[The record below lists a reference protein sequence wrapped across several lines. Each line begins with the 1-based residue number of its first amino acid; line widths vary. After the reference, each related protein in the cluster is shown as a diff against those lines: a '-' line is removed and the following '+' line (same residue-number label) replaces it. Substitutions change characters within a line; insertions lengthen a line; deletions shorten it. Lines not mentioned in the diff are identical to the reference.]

1 MTSQIVART
10 QLAIAGGLGGLLV
23 WAVIKALDRDMIGD
37 YPALILTGAIV
48 TLFGAL
54 LGMAGPI
61 GLGRALLRAVGLAAV
76 VAGLIALTMLRYGG
90 PDDFVQAGIPV
101 LAVLVVA
108 TLPVPFLIA
117 GAKSGWRD
125 YPALFL
131 EAWSIALRFAAAGAF
146 TGLVWLVILLSD
158 QVLNIVGIEVIG
170 KLLNH
175 EVVPL
180 VLSGAILGL
189 GMAVIYDLAD
199 LLSPYV
205 VLRLFRLFLPVVL
218 GVMVVFLV
226 ALPFRGLDGLAGGL
240 SPALLLLTMVAGG
253 ISLVS
258 IAVDQSDPDATESP
272 LLRRSARGM
281 AVLLPVVAGLA
292 CWAIWLRVA
301 DRGWSPDRVF
311 VVLMAGVGVAYGLL
325 YAQAVLRGGPWMERI
340 RQGNIQMALAVIA
353 LAALW
358 LTPVLNAERISA
370 QDQLARLVTGKTPV
384 EALDLDALRSWGKP
398 GAEVM
403 AALEARAKEPGQ
415 EALAADL
422 SGEAPA
428 DAGVDRAAVVAGLR
442 TVMPVRPATA
452 TGTRDTLFDAADDYM
467 LEDWKRVCETRLSA
481 DQPPCLMV
489 VADLLPSIPG
499 EEAVLFLQR
508 SADYVDVSGLYLGA
522 DGYLRPTGTARADGK
537 INTTAE
543 TLGLMRQYLD
553 TPPPVTAALLNQM
566 GTGDTGL
573 IILP

>member
-1 MTSQIVART
+1 MTGQIAART
-10 QLAIAGGLGGLLV
+10 QLSIAGGLGGLLLWLV
-23 WAVIKALDRDMIGD
+23 FKALDQDWIGD
-37 YPALILTGAIV
+37 YPALILSGGIA

-61 GLGRALLRAVGLAAV
+61 GLASALPRAAGLAAV
-76 VAGLIALTMLRYGG
+76 VTGLIAMTMLRYAT
-90 PDDFVQAGIPV
+90 PDAFVLAGLPV
-101 LAVLVVA
+101 LAVMAVA
-108 TLPVPFLIA
+108 ALPVPFLIA

-131 EAWSIALRFAAAGAF
+131 EAWSLVLRFAAAGAF
-146 TGLVWLVILLSD
+146 TGLVWLVILLSNE
-158 QVLNIVGIEVIG
+158 VLNIVGIDVIG
-170 KLLNH
+170 RLLEH

-180 VLSGAILGL
+180 VLSGAVLGL
-189 GMAVIYDLAD
+189 GMAVIHDLAD

-218 GVMVVFLV
+218 AVMVIFLV

-258 IAVDQSDPDATESP
+258 IAVDQADGEATDSP
-272 LLRRSARGM
+272 LLRRSAEGM
-281 AVLLPVVAGLA
+281 ALLLPLVAGLA
-292 CWAIWLRVA
+292 LWAIWLRVA

-311 VVLMAGVGVAYGLL
+311 VVLVAGIGVAYGLV
-325 YAQAVLRGGPWMERI
+325 YAQAVLRRGPWMERI
-340 RQGNIQMALAVIA
+340 RQGNIRMALVVIA

-370 QDQLARLVTGKTPV
+370 QDQLARFTAGTTPV
-384 EALDLDALRSWGKP
+384 EALDLDALRRWGKP

-403 AALEARAKEPGQ
+403 ALLEARAKEPGQ
-415 EALAADL
+415 EALAARL
-422 SGEAPA
+422 TGEAPA
-428 DAGVDRAAVVAGLR
+428 SGVDREALVAALR
-442 TVMPVRPATA
+442 AAMPIQPATA
-452 TGTRDTLFDAADDYM
+452 TGTRDTLFNAADDYM
-467 LEDWKRVCETRLSA
+467 LEDWKRVCEARLSA

-489 VADLLPSIPG
+489 VADLLPAMPG

-508 SADYVDVSGLYLGA
+508 SVDYVEISGLYVGA
-522 DGYLRPTGTARADGK
+522 DGYLRPSGTTRPDGRLL
-537 INTTAE
+537 TAPE
-543 TLGLMRQYLD
+543 TLALMRQYLE
-553 TPPPVTAALLNQM
+553 TPPPVTAAMLNQL
-566 GTGDTGL
+566 GTGDSGL